1 MIVSMLRRQAL
12 LVLSTLRQRALP
24 WACFAFG
31 PLIYVSSR
39 ATVLAIVLVV
49 LAALAAPAAG
59 PRRALGQ
66 AGRSLWR
73 FLPLFLW
80 MLLSSLWSL
89 DAGATLGLALRL
101 LGLAV
106 AAALLAQQM
115 LALPIGEWRRPIQA
129 LALGLSLAAAI
140 VALDLFTGGHLGFA
154 FHPPTIEAFDPSLFY
169 ARAATLHA
177 VFVVPL
183 LMVLIRLNAPRFA
196 LLHTAA
202 AWLALFATA
211 SLSAKIA
218 LVLGAG
224 LLALIYFAPRLR
236 WAGLAVLGLAASA
249 LPLAFPVDL
258 PHDQRC
264 WLIQHKP
271 SALHRLLI
279 WDFVAAHID
288 ERPLSGWGLDA
299 SRRLPGGKAKLEL
312 DYCGPEPQAGI
323 PALLSEILPLHPH
336 NGILQLW
343 LELGGIGVLLGVG
356 PALWLIAAGFS
367 RPGWQ
372 GRATQAMLAASLA
385 AALSVGLVSFGV
397 WQEWFLAGLGLAL
410 ALAMLAARLGEMQGR

>member
-1 MIVSMLRRQAL
+1 MMI
-12 LVLSTLRQRALP
+12 STLRHRALP

-31 PLIYVSSR
+31 PLIYLSSR
-39 ATVLAIVLVV
+39 ATVAAMVLVA
-49 LAALAAPAAG
+49 LTALAAPAAG
-59 PRRALGQ
+59 PRLALRQ
-66 AGRSLWR
+66 AGSFLLR
-73 FLPLFLW
+73 FLPIFLW

-89 DAGATLGLALRL
+89 DTWATLELALRL
-101 LGLAV
+101 LGLAGT
-106 AAALLAQQM
+106 AAILAQQM
-115 LALPIGEWRRPIQA
+115 LALPISRWRRPIQA
-129 LALGLSLAAAI
+129 LALGLSVAAAI

-154 FHPPTIEAFDPSLFY
+154 FHPPTIEAFNPSLFY

-183 LMVLIRLNAPRFA
+183 LMALIRLRAPRLA
-196 LLHTAA
+196 LLHTAT

-218 LVLGAG
+218 LVLGVA
-224 LLALIYFAPRLR
+224 LLASIYIAPRLR
-236 WAGLAVLGLAASA
+236 WAGLALLGLAASA

-258 PHDQRC
+258 TQDQRC

-288 ERPLSGWGLDA
+288 ERPLTGWGLDA

-312 DYCGPEPQAGI
+312 DYCGPEPPAGA

-356 PALWLIAAGFS
+356 PALWLIAEGFS
-367 RPGWQ
+367 RPSWQ

-385 AALSVGLVSFGV
+385 AALSVALVSFGV

-410 ALAMLAARLGEMQGR
+410 ALALLAARLGEMRGR